1 MSIIRNSRL
10 VSWNDVRC
18 CLSACYSVSSRFLFS
33 FFASSI
39 LYTQRRFSNANHFQR
54 TTTRTSVYSGRPAGA
69 NHRQRQRGKRGS
81 RHNAAAVLRRH
92 HVVTRLSRPI
102 GPSREECFPH
112 KLLMSAKW
120 TVGYRKD
127 DNFCIIIDVVV
138 VAVVAVHVV
147 IENTKPTHRKS
158 EYTSSQST
166 SSDSRQHSRVVEKSG
181 EEKKSE
187 HCSHHSMFSKRCRDD
202 AENKEKQRLPRN
214 KTETKC
220 CK

>member
-1 MSIIRNSRL
+1 M
-10 VSWNDVRC
+10 WDVASQR
-18 CLSACYSVSSRFLFS
+18 VIPFHHVFFFL

-39 LYTQRRFSNANHFQR
+39 LYTQRRFINANHFQR

-81 RHNAAAVLRRH
+81 RHNAAAVVRRH

-112 KLLMSAKW
+112 KLMMSAKW

-127 DNFCIIIDVVV
+127 DNFCIIIVVVVVV

-166 SSDSRQHSRVVEKSG
+166 SSDSRQHSRVVDREKWGREEEWTLFAPLNVLEEVQRWRREQG
-181 EEKKSE
+181 E
-187 HCSHHSMFSKRCRDD
+187 
-202 AENKEKQRLPRN
+202 
-214 KTETKC
+214 TETASQQDWDQML
-220 CK
+220 